1 MSDAPSAPSV
11 TIADVEA
18 AREAIAGGALETPVW
33 PARAIE
39 RFAGVPVALKCEQLQ
54 HAGSFKIRGALNAI
68 HALTAEERARG
79 IVAAS
84 AGNHAQGVALA
95 ARAAG
100 IAATVV
106 MPEGAPLVKAAAT
119 EGYGAR
125 VVYHGDSLEAARA
138 HARDLAARDG
148 LAYVPPYDSDAIIA
162 GQGTLGLELLEQVP
176 DAAEVLVPAGGGGL
190 LAGVAV
196 AVKARRPEVR
206 VVGVQAAA
214 MDGICRSYAAGE
226 LRPVSHVRTLAD
238 GVAVAG
244 PSERTFALIREHV
257 DEMVSCGDT
266 AIAHAMVFLLE
277 TSKLLV
283 EGAGALGVAAL
294 LSGAYRPRG
303 KTAVVLSGGNVDINR
318 LGSIVRHGLVEDGRY
333 RHLTIEIADVPGE
346 LAHISGAIARES
358 ANLLEVN
365 HDREAPGLPVDVALI
380 DLLME
385 VNGPEH
391 FERVRESLRAQGLSD
406 ISLDPPRMNTSAAR
420 RRYETG

>member
-1 MSDAPSAPSV
+1 MNDASAV
-11 TIADVEA
+11 TLTDIEA
-18 AREAIAGGALETPVW
+18 ARDVIAGGVLETPVW
-33 PARAIE
+33 PARALE
-39 RFAGVPVALKCEQLQ
+39 RLTGVPVVLKCEQLQ
-54 HAGSFKIRGALNAI
+54 RAGSFKIRGALNAI
-68 HALTAEERARG
+68 HALSAEERARG

-95 ARAAG
+95 AQAAG

-106 MPEGAPLVKAAAT
+106 MPKGAPLVKAAAT

-125 VVYHGDSLEAARA
+125 VVYAGDSLEDARA
-138 HARDLAARDG
+138 HATELAEQEG
-148 LAYVPPYDSDAIIA
+148 LVYIPPFDNDAIIA
-162 GQGTLGLELLEQVP
+162 GQGTLGLELLDQVP
-176 DAAEVLVPAGGGGL
+176 DVAEVLVPAGGGGL
-190 LAGVAV
+190 LAGVAT
-196 AVKARRPEVR
+196 AIKARRPGVR

-214 MDGICRSYAAGE
+214 MDGICRSFDAGA
-226 LRPVSHVRTLAD
+226 LRSVPHAGTLAD

-266 AIAHAMVFLLE
+266 AIAQAMVFLLE
-277 TSKLLV
+277 TSKVLV

-294 LSGAYRPRG
+294 LSDAYRPRA

-333 RHLTIEIADVPGE
+333 RHLTIEISDVPGE
-346 LAHISGAIARES
+346 LALISGAIAREA

-365 HDREAPGLPVDVALI
+365 HDREAPGLPVDVAVL

-391 FERVRESLRAQGLSD
+391 FERVREALRREGLAD
-406 ISLDPPRMNTSAAR
+406 IADEPPRMNSAAAR

>member
-1 MSDAPSAPSV
+1 MTAAPSV
-11 TIADVEA
+11 TLADIEA
-18 AREAIAGGALETPVW
+18 ARDVIAGGVLETPVW
-33 PARAIE
+33 PARALE
-39 RFAGVPVALKCEQLQ
+39 RLTGVPVVLKCEQLQ
-54 HAGSFKIRGALNAI
+54 RAGSFKIRGALNAI
-68 HALTAEERARG
+68 RSLSDEDRARG

-95 ARAAG
+95 AQAAG

-125 VVYHGDSLEAARA
+125 VVFHGESLEEARA
-138 HARDLAARDG
+138 HAGEIAERDG
-148 LAYVPPYDSDAIIA
+148 LVYLPPFDNDAVIA

-176 DAAEVLVPAGGGGL
+176 DVAEVLIPAGGGGL
-190 LAGVAV
+190 LAGVAT
-196 AVKARRPEVR
+196 AIKARRPDVR
-206 VVGVQAAA
+206 IVGVQAAA

-226 LRPVSHVRTLAD
+226 VRSVPHAGTLAD

-244 PSERTFALIREHV
+244 PSDRTFALIREGV
-257 DEMVSCGDT
+257 DEMIACGDT
-266 AIAHAMVFLLE
+266 AIAHAMVYLLE

-294 LSGAYRPRG
+294 LSDAYRPRA
-303 KTAVVLSGGNVDINR
+303 KTAIVLSGGNVDINR

-346 LAHISGAIARES
+346 LAAITGAIAGEA

-365 HDREAPGLPVDVALI
+365 HDREAPGLPVEVALI
-380 DLLME
+380 DLLLE

-391 FERVRESLRAQGLSD
+391 FERVRQALRRKGLGD
-406 ISLDPPRMNTSAAR
+406 IALHPPRMNTAGAR

>member
-1 MSDAPSAPSV
+1 MTDAPSV
-11 TIADVEA
+11 TIADIEA
-18 AREAIAGGALETPVW
+18 AREAIAGGVLETPVW
-33 PARAIE
+33 PARALE
-39 RFAGVPVALKCEQLQ
+39 RLAGVPIVLKCEQMQ
-54 HAGSFKIRGALNAI
+54 RAGSFKIRGALNAV
-68 HALTAEERARG
+68 HGLSAEERARG
-79 IVAAS
+79 LVAAS

-95 ARAAG
+95 AQAAG

-125 VVYHGDSLEAARA
+125 VVLHGDSLEEARA
-138 HARDLAARDG
+138 HANELAERDG
-148 LAYVPPYDSDAIIA
+148 LVYIPPFDSDAVIA

-176 DAAEVLVPAGGGGL
+176 DLSEVLVPAGGGGL
-190 LAGVAV
+190 LAGVAT
-196 AVKARRPEVR
+196 AIKARRPEVR

-214 MDGICRSYAAGE
+214 MDGICHSFSDGEVRS
-226 LRPVSHVRTLAD
+226 VSHAGTLAD
-238 GVAVAG
+238 GVAVVG
-244 PSERTFALIREHV
+244 PSERTFALIRENV

-266 AIAHAMVFLLE
+266 AIAQAMVFLLE

-294 LSGAYRPRG
+294 LSDAYRPRE
-303 KTAVVLSGGNVDINR
+303 KTVIVLSGGNVDINL

-346 LAHISGAIARES
+346 LALIAGAIARES

-380 DLLME
+380 HLLME
-385 VNGPEH
+385 VNDADH
-391 FERVRESLRAQGLSD
+391 FERVRDALRKEGLGDMSD
-406 ISLDPPRMNTSAAR
+406 DPPRMNTAGAR
-420 RRYETG
+420 RRYESG

>member
-1 MSDAPSAPSV
+1 MTAAPSV
-11 TIADVEA
+11 TVDDIEA
-18 AREAIAGGALETPVW
+18 AREVIAGGILETPVW
-33 PARAIE
+33 PARALE
-39 RFAGVPVALKCEQLQ
+39 RLAGVPVVLKCEQLQ
-54 HAGSFKIRGALNAI
+54 RAGSFKIRGALNAI
-68 HALTAEERARG
+68 HSLSEEDRARG

-95 ARAAG
+95 AQAAG

-125 VVYHGDSLEAARA
+125 VVFHGESLEEART
-138 HARDLAARDG
+138 HAGDLASRDG
-148 LAYVPPYDSDAIIA
+148 LVYLPPFDNDAVIA

-176 DAAEVLVPAGGGGL
+176 DLAEVLIPAGGGGL
-190 LAGVAV
+190 LAGVAT
-196 AVKARRPEVR
+196 AIKARRPEVR
-206 VVGVQAAA
+206 IVGVQAAA

-226 LRPVSHVRTLAD
+226 VRSVPHAGTLAD

-244 PSERTFALIREHV
+244 PSHRTFTLIRENV
-257 DEMVSCGDT
+257 DEMIACGDT

-294 LSGAYRPRG
+294 LSDAYRPRA
-303 KTAVVLSGGNVDINR
+303 KTAIVLSGGNVDINR
-318 LGSIVRHGLVEDGRY
+318 LGSIVRYGLVEDGRY

-346 LAHISGAIARES
+346 LAAITGAIAGEA

-365 HDREAPGLPVDVALI
+365 HDREAPGLPVEVALI
-380 DLLME
+380 DLLLE
-385 VNGPEH
+385 VNGPDH
-391 FERVRESLRAQGLSD
+391 FERVREALREKGLGD
-406 ISLDPPRMNTSAAR
+406 ITLDPPRMNSAGAR

>member
-1 MSDAPSAPSV
+1 MNMHPHV
-11 TIADVEA
+11 TIDDIEA
-18 AREAIAGGALETPVW
+18 ARAAIAGGILETPVW
-33 PARAIE
+33 PARALE
-39 RFAGVPVALKCEQLQ
+39 RVTRVPILLKCEQLQ
-54 HAGSFKIRGALNAI
+54 RAGSFKIRGALNAI
-68 HALTAEERARG
+68 HSLSEEERARG

-95 ARAAG
+95 AREAG

-106 MPEGAPLVKAAAT
+106 MPEGVPLVKAAAT

-125 VVYHGDSLEAARA
+125 VVYFGDSLEKARA
-138 HARDLAARDG
+138 HAGELAERDG
-148 LAYVPPYDSDAIIA
+148 FVYIPPYDNDAIIA

-176 DAAEVLVPAGGGGL
+176 DVAEVLVPAGGGGL
-190 LAGVAV
+190 LAGVAT
-196 AVKARRPEVR
+196 AIKARRPEAR

-214 MDGICRSYAAGE
+214 MDGICRSYASGEVRSVPHAG
-226 LRPVSHVRTLAD
+226 TLAD

-244 PSERTFALIREHV
+244 PSDRTFALIRENV
-257 DEMVSCGDT
+257 DEMISCGDT
-266 AIAHAMVFLLE
+266 AIAQAMVFLLE
-277 TSKLLV
+277 TSKLVV

-294 LSGAYRPRG
+294 LSDAYRPRE
-303 KTAVVLSGGNVDINR
+303 KTVIVLSGGNVDINR

-346 LAHISGAIARES
+346 LALISGAIAREA

-385 VNGPEH
+385 VNGADH
-391 FERVRESLRAQGLSD
+391 FERVRDALRKEGLAD
-406 ISLDPPRMNTSAAR
+406 ISLEPPRMNTLAAR

>member
-1 MSDAPSAPSV
+1 MTAAPSV
-11 TIADVEA
+11 TLADIEA
-18 AREAIAGGALETPVW
+18 AREVIAGGVLETPVW
-33 PARAIE
+33 PARALE
-39 RFAGVPVALKCEQLQ
+39 RLTGVPVVLKCEQLQ
-54 HAGSFKIRGALNAI
+54 RAGSFKIRGALNAI
-68 HALTAEERARG
+68 RSLSDEDRARG

-95 ARAAG
+95 AQAAG

-125 VVYHGDSLEAARA
+125 VVFHGESLEEART
-138 HARDLAARDG
+138 HAGDLAARDG
-148 LAYVPPYDSDAIIA
+148 LVYLPPFDNDAVIA

-176 DAAEVLVPAGGGGL
+176 DLAEVLIPAGGGGL
-190 LAGVAV
+190 LAGVAT
-196 AVKARRPEVR
+196 AIKARRPEVR
-206 VVGVQAAA
+206 IVGVQAAA
-214 MDGICRSYAAGE
+214 MDGICRSYDAGE
-226 LRPVSHVRTLAD
+226 VRTVPHAGTLAD

-244 PSERTFALIREHV
+244 PSDRTFALIREHV
-257 DEMVSCGDT
+257 EEMVACGDT

-294 LSGAYRPRG
+294 LSDAYRPRG
-303 KTAVVLSGGNVDINR
+303 KTAIVLSGGNVDINR

-346 LAHISGAIARES
+346 LAAITGAIAGEA

-365 HDREAPGLPVDVALI
+365 HDREAPGLPVEVALI
-380 DLLME
+380 DLLLE

-391 FERVRESLRAQGLSD
+391 FERVRQALRKKGLGD
-406 ISLDPPRMNTSAAR
+406 IALHPPRMNTAGAR

>member
-1 MSDAPSAPSV
+1 MTSAPSV
-11 TIADVEA
+11 TVDDIEA
-18 AREAIAGGALETPVW
+18 ARDVIAGGVLETPVW
-33 PARAIE
+33 PARALE
-39 RFAGVPVALKCEQLQ
+39 RLTGVPVVLKCEQLQ
-54 HAGSFKIRGALNAI
+54 RAGSFKIRGALNAI
-68 HALTAEERARG
+68 HSLSDEDRGRG

-95 ARAAG
+95 AQAAG

-125 VVYHGDSLEAARA
+125 VIFHGESLEEARA
-138 HARDLAARDG
+138 HAGDLARRDG
-148 LAYVPPYDSDAIIA
+148 LVYLPPFDNDAVIA

-176 DAAEVLVPAGGGGL
+176 DLAEVLVPAGGGGL
-190 LAGVAV
+190 LAGVAT
-196 AVKARRPEVR
+196 AIKARRPEVR
-206 VVGVQAAA
+206 IVGVQAAA
-214 MDGICRSYAAGE
+214 MDGICRSYSAGE
-226 LRPVSHVRTLAD
+226 VRSVPHAGTLAD

-244 PSERTFALIREHV
+244 PSARTFALIREHV
-257 DEMVSCGDT
+257 DEMVACGDT
-266 AIAHAMVFLLE
+266 AIARAMVFLLE

-294 LSGAYRPRG
+294 LSDAYCPRA
-303 KTAVVLSGGNVDINR
+303 KTAIVLSGGNVDINR
-318 LGSIVRHGLVEDGRY
+318 LGSIVRYGLVEDGRY

-346 LAHISGAIARES
+346 LAAITGAIAGEA

-365 HDREAPGLPVDVALI
+365 HDREAPGLPVEVALI
-380 DLLME
+380 DLLLE

-391 FERVRESLRAQGLSD
+391 FERVREALRGKGLGD
-406 ISLDPPRMNTSAAR
+406 ITLDPPRMNTAGAR

>member
-1 MSDAPSAPSV
+1 MSASPSV
-11 TIADVEA
+11 TVADIEA
-18 AREAIAGGALETPVW
+18 ARETIAAGILETPVW
-33 PARAIE
+33 PARALE
-39 RFAGVPVALKCEQLQ
+39 RIIGVPVVLKCEQLQ
-54 HAGSFKIRGALNAI
+54 RAGSFKIRGALNAVRS
-68 HALTAEERARG
+68 LSQEERARG

-95 ARAAG
+95 AQAAG

-106 MPEGAPLVKAAAT
+106 MPESAPLVKAAAT

-125 VVYHGDSLEAARA
+125 VVSHGESLEEART
-138 HARDLAARDG
+138 HAIELAEREG
-148 LAYVPPYDSDAIIA
+148 LVYIPPFDNDAIIA

-176 DAAEVLVPAGGGGL
+176 DVAEVLVPAGGGGL
-190 LAGVAV
+190 LAGVAT
-196 AVKARRPEVR
+196 AIKAKRPDVR
-206 VVGVQAAA
+206 VVGVQASA

-226 LRPVSHVRTLAD
+226 VRSVPHAGTLAD

-266 AIAHAMVFLLE
+266 AIARAVVFLLE
-277 TSKLLV
+277 TSKVLV

-294 LSGAYRPRG
+294 LSDAYRPRAR
-303 KTAVVLSGGNVDINR
+303 TAVVLSGGNVDINR

-346 LAHISGAIARES
+346 LALISGAIARE
-358 ANLLEVN
+358 AGNLLEVN

-380 DLLME
+380 DLLLE

-391 FERVRESLRAQGLSD
+391 FERVREALREKGLGD
-406 ISLDPPRMNTSAAR
+406 ITLDPPRMNTAGAR

>member
-1 MSDAPSAPSV
+1 MHPPV
-11 TIADVEA
+11 TIDDIEA
-18 AREAIAGGALETPVW
+18 AREVIAGGILETPVW
-33 PARAIE
+33 PARALQ
-39 RFAGVPVALKCEQLQ
+39 RLTGVPIVLKCEQLQ
-54 HAGSFKIRGALNAI
+54 RAGSFKIRGALNAI
-68 HALTAEERARG
+68 HSLSEDERARG

-125 VVYHGDSLEAARA
+125 VVYHGDSLEEARA
-138 HARDLAARDG
+138 HASELAERDG
-148 LAYVPPYDSDAIIA
+148 LVYIPPFDSDAVIA

-176 DAAEVLVPAGGGGL
+176 DVAEVLVPAGGGGL
-190 LAGVAV
+190 LAGVAT
-196 AVKARRPEVR
+196 AIKARRPEVR

-214 MDGICRSYAAGE
+214 MDGICRSYTAGA
-226 LRPVSHVRTLAD
+226 VRSVPHAGTLAD
-238 GVAVAG
+238 GVAVSG
-244 PSERTFALIREHV
+244 PSERTFALIRENV
-257 DEMVSCGDT
+257 DEMISCGDT
-266 AIAHAMVFLLE
+266 AIAQAMVFLLE

-294 LSGAYRPRG
+294 LADAYRPRE
-303 KTAVVLSGGNVDINR
+303 KTAIVLSGGNVDINR

-346 LAHISGAIARES
+346 LALISGAIARES

-365 HDREAPGLPVDVALI
+365 HDREAPGLPIDVALI

-385 VNGPEH
+385 VNDAEH
-391 FERVRESLRAQGLSD
+391 FERVREALRKEGLSD
-406 ISLDPPRMNTSAAR
+406 ISLEPPRMNTASAR
-420 RRYETG
+420 RRYENR